1 VLAVLVVL
9 LSMAVLSLVLL
20 ALVLLA
26 LVLLALVLLSSV
38 LLSSVLLALMPLSL
52 VMLASI
58 LLAVVLLSTLL
69 LSTLLLL
76 TLLSVLLR
84 ALLSVLLGVLL
95 VVLEEDDTLVGV
107 GALDELLISSALVP
121 SLVLDTA
128 EEVGEADEV
137 DATEP
142 SDITEV
148 VLEVD
153 KSDGT
158 SGRPTVTAA
167 VAKAVVL
174 PSASTCAVTATTT
187 SAFELVLMMLGNIAV
202 P

>member
-1 VLAVLVVL
+1 VL
-9 LSMAVLSLVLL
+9 LL
-20 ALVLLA
+20 
-26 LVLLALVLLSSV
+26 
-38 LLSSVLLALMPLSL
+38 
-52 VMLASI
+52 
-58 LLAVVLLSTLL
+58 VVLLSTLL
-69 LSTLLLL
+69 LSTLL
-76 TLLSVLLR
+76 SVLLP
-84 ALLSVLLGVLL
+84 ALLPILLAVLL
-95 VVLEEDDTLVGV
+95 VVLEDDNALVGV
-107 GALDELLISSALVP
+107 GALDELLISCVLVP
-121 SLVLDTA
+121 SLVLGTA

-137 DATEP
+137 DSTEA

-187 SAFELVLMMLGNIAV
+187 SAFELVLRTLGNIAV